1 VAYYS
6 PRLIGGAAQDAPL
19 PRSGLA
25 TFLAVLLAL
34 ACLGA
39 ALGYAL
45 FGSDVIGDL
54 KRAAVWIRVDGGE
67 RTGSGAIITPD
78 GYVLTSAGVVK
89 DGGAQSIEVILN
101 SGSKDSNTLS
111 AQITEHVGSSTDSSP
126 QGAGKDYALLKI
138 ESEQALPCLPVVRSD
153 NITEG
158 NHCFIAGFPDM
169 QTSIMGPN
177 IKIDRGSIGRID
189 RGGDQGALTFHTDI
203 ASYSGMQGAPLTN
216 DRGQIVGI
224 ITLHHVI
231 ADRSS
236 GAAVQEVSALG
247 VPTSRFSHVWEGLMR

>member
-1 VAYYS
+1 LQVAYYS

-138 ESEQALPCLPVVRSD
+138 ESEQALPCLPVVR
-153 NITEG
+153 
-158 NHCFIAGFPDM
+158 
-169 QTSIMGPN
+169 
-177 IKIDRGSIGRID
+177 IGRID